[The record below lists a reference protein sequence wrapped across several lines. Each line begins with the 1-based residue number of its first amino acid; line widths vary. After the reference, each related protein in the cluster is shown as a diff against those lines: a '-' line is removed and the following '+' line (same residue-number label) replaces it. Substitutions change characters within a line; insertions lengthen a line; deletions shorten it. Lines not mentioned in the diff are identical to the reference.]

1 MKKLI
6 CNILLALVSIN
17 LCAQITISEENI
29 QENVVVKPQPFD
41 SLSDIRP
48 QQYAIEYKKYI
59 GYQLFGLPIS
69 KEYECKKSN
78 CEIRTQF
85 LHTLTKKAIEIPHVS
100 YEKSEVGSAYLMVCG
115 VTRDKLK
122 GNALK
127 QYLEREKQYNAS
139 FQDSTDIY
147 HAIYTNETPNQNSSI
162 FYQSSPN
169 AYYTPYDKIQNTY
182 FTILDFKIGDS
193 FSIKKNMMYTLDKW
207 ENPYNTD
214 PELCILQ
221 ILLRNETTNDTL
233 YWQGQARH
241 IYNSYFALVPYFEK
255 IVSQY
260 KNKDVITTRS
270 IKNLVDINTGSSVTI
285 NPAEKWHCYD
295 VTFLHTKEYSL
306 VQPYVLIEN
315 EQHKVKIPFR
325 DLDVHKYSELTTLD
339 LEMVP
344 LFIMSDEYDKLV
356 AEKQKTEEERLV
368 AQEERVRLEKLAYQQ
383 RKDNI
388 LKKYASTRYAQLIA
402 EKRICLN
409 MTKEMCIDSWGHPLS
424 INTTIVDG
432 LTFEQ
437 WVYDLGT
444 YVYFENGIISAIQT
458 HE

>member
-6 CNILLALVSIN
+6 CNILLAFVFAN
-17 LCAQITISEENI
+17 TYAQITISEENI
-29 QENVVVKPQPFD
+29 QEKVVVKPQLFD

-48 QQYAIEYKKYI
+48 QRHAVEYKKFI
-59 GYQLFGLPIS
+59 GYQLYGLPVS
-69 KEYECKKSN
+69 KKYECKQSN
-78 CEIRTQF
+78 CDPRTQF
-85 LHTLTKKAIEIPHVS
+85 LHTLTKKAIEIPHVP
-100 YEKSEVGSAYLMVCG
+100 YEKSEVGAAYLMVCG
-115 VTRDKLK
+115 GTKDQLK
-122 GNALK
+122 GTALK

-147 HAIYTNETPNQNSSI
+147 HAIYTNEVPNQNSSI

-193 FSIKKNMMYTLDKW
+193 FSIKKNMMYTLDEW
-207 ENPYNTD
+207 ENPYNTN
-214 PELCILQ
+214 PELCIIQ
-221 ILLRNETTNDTL
+221 ILLRNETTKDTL

-260 KNKDVITTRS
+260 KNKDIVPTRA
-270 IKNLVDINTGSSVTI
+270 IKNLVDINTGATVMI

-315 EQHKVKIPFR
+315 GQYKVRIPFR
-325 DLDVHKYSELTTLD
+325 DLDVHKYSELTD
-339 LEMVP
+339 VELETAP
-344 LFIMSDEYDKLV
+344 LFIMSEEYDKLV
-356 AEKQKTEEERLV
+356 AEKQRTVEERL
-368 AQEERVRLEKLAYQQ
+368 AEQKERERLEELERQQ
-383 RKDNI
+383 RRDNI
-388 LKKYASTRYAQLIA
+388 LKKYASTGYAQLIA
-402 EKRICLN
+402 DKKICLN
-409 MTKEMCIDSWGHPLS
+409 MTKEMCLDSWGYPLYT
-424 INTTIVDG
+424 NTTIVEG
-432 LTFEQ
+432 LTMEQ
-437 WVYDLGT
+437 WVYGLGN